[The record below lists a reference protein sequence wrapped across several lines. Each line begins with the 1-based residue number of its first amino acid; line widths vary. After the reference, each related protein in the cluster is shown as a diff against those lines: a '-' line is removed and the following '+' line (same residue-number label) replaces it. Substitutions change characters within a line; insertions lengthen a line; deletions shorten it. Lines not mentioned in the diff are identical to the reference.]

1 MVLNGVNSPRADPR
15 PRVRLVA
22 EGVAWIVGLL
32 LVSHWT
38 AVSVERVL
46 GSRQEIDRFAVLQAA
61 ELHVASEPDKSLWS
75 RERIAAWLSAVKEPA
90 PPPLAIMRIPK
101 IHLEAPVLE
110 GADDAVL
117 NRGLG
122 HIDETAMP
130 GADGNSGI
138 AGHRDGFFRGL
149 KDIELGD
156 DIELETLRAI
166 ETYRIER
173 TWIVDPEDV
182 TVLDPTPTRSLTL
195 VTCYPFYFVGS
206 APKRFIVRAVLA
218 NSEPVHTRGKR

>member
-1 MVLNGVNSPRADPR
+1 M
-15 PRVRLVA
+15 
-22 EGVAWIVGLL
+22 VGLV
-32 LVSHWT
+32 LVSYWT

-46 GSRQEIDRFAVLQAA
+46 GSRQQIERFGVLQAA
-61 ELHVASEPDKSLWS
+61 ELRVAGEPDKTLWS
-75 RERIAAWLSAVKEPA
+75 RERIAAWWSAAKDPA
-90 PPPLAIMRIPK
+90 PPPLAIMRIPR
-101 IHLEAPVLE
+101 IRFEAPVLE

-122 HIDETAMP
+122 HIDETARP

-156 DIELETLRAI
+156 SIQLETLDAI

-173 TWIVDPEDV
+173 TWIVDPDDV

-206 APKRFIVRAVLA
+206 APKRFIVRAVLVESA
-218 NSEPVHTRGKR
+218 PVPTRRKP